1 MKALLSLLLF
11 IPLLHSCKTY
21 SDEDMKAFDREIN
34 AYVEKNK
41 LECQRSSS
49 GLYYQIIEEGEGKP
63 ILFTNVVS
71 FTYKGTF
78 LNGDVF
84 DEQKKPVEF
93 EVRQLIGAWK
103 EIMLNLKPGGK
114 AFLIA
119 PPQLGYGDRE
129 LDDIPAN
136 SILVYEIE
144 VHGVK

>member
-1 MKALLSLLLF
+1 MRALLSILLF
-11 IPLLHSCKTY
+11 IPLLYSCKTY
-21 SDEDMKAFDREIN
+21 SDEDMNTFDREIK

-41 LECQRSSS
+41 LEFQRSSS

-78 LNGDVF
+78 LNGDIF

>member
-1 MKALLSLLLF
+1 MRALLSILLF
-11 IPLLHSCKTY
+11 TPLLFSCKTY
-21 SDEDMKAFDREIN
+21 SDEDIRSFDREIQ

-41 LECQRSSS
+41 LDCQRSSS
-49 GLYYQIIEEGEGKP
+49 GLYYQIIEEGEGKS

-71 FTYKGTF
+71 FTYKGYF

-84 DEQKKPVEF
+84 DEQKEPVEF

-103 EIMLNLKPGGK
+103 EIMLNLKPDGK